1 MSPREQADRLFD
13 RVMRAH
19 EAGDTAQ
26 VSFFLSMT
34 IDAYGLL
41 GGLDADARYHVG
53 LLHSISGNN
62 AGILAQADSLLAE
75 NPAHLLAFMLRN
87 SVHQALGQTAAAS
100 EDYADFLEHYDAA
113 TATSIP
119 EYQAHQTSITAFLDS
134 ARAARGKT
142 GAG

>member
-1 MSPREQADRLFD
+1 MSPREQADRLFE
-13 RVMRAH
+13 RIMTAH

-26 VSFFLSMT
+26 VSFFLSMS

-53 LLHSISGNN
+53 LLHSITGNN
-62 AGILAQADSLLAE
+62 AGIMAQADSLLAE
-75 NPAHLLAFMLRN
+75 NPAHLMGFMLRN
-87 SVHQALGQTAAAS
+87 SVHQALGETATAS
-100 EDYADFLEHYDAA
+100 EDYAAFLEHYDAEM
-113 TATSIP
+113 ATSRP
-119 EYQAHQTSITAFLDS
+119 EYQAHQTSISTFLER